1 LKGKTEKKMNS
12 YEVLLN
18 RAYEDNIDV
27 IEDYKFSSEKLKG
40 LYSNNIIA
48 LSDKLN
54 SKEKNCILAEEL
66 GHHYTTVGNIIDFK
80 KIKNAKAEE
89 KARLWAYDD
98 RIGLRGLI
106 KGYEHN
112 CKSRFELAE
121 LLEVTEDFLNEA
133 IETYKNKYGQFI
145 KIDNYLITFIP
156 NLNVIRLFEE

>member
-1 LKGKTEKKMNS
+1 MNKL
-12 YEVLLN
+12 EDLLN
-18 RAYEDNIDV
+18 KAYEEKIQVVENYNFNKSENI
-27 IEDYKFSSEKLKG
+27 KG
-40 LYSNNIIA
+40 LYIDNTILLKNGLSN
-48 LSDKLN
+48 
-54 SKEKNCILAEEL
+54 KEKNCILAEEL
-66 GHHYTTVGNIIDFK
+66 GHHYTTVGNIIDLRHVINK
-80 KIKNAKAEE
+80 KAEE

-156 NLNVIRLFEE
+156 NLNVIRLFDK